1 MPSDKTTIRP
11 EDLSYCGVDCN
22 SCDVFKATVHGD
34 EEARMRAVKLWTKTA
49 QEHWGMETLDPEI
62 LDCTGC
68 RVEGYAKHKG
78 YGRCPI
84 PPCAKSRNLT
94 SCGLCS
100 EWSQCERLSG
110 VFADEPQARK
120 NLEAIAQG
128 PRQR

>member
-1 MPSDKTTIRP
+1 MPTDKTTIRP
-11 EDLSYCGVDCN
+11 EDLSWCGVDCN

-62 LDCTGC
+62 LDCKGC
-68 RVEGYAKHKG
+68 RSEGHAKHKG

-84 PPCAKSRNLT
+84 SPCAKSRGLA

-100 EWSQCERLSG
+100 NGNIVKIQFNVL
-110 VFADEPQARK
+110 
-120 NLEAIAQG
+120 
-128 PRQR
+128 